1 MNDEQIIKIAWSDWE
16 IIYPHSLP
24 KTWNEYLENYVT
36 EPTYYCTSTISD
48 IPNDIVLQH
57 VALIKL
63 HQLRDC
69 YRQGWKPDWFDG
81 ESVKWVIKKFG
92 KDIVDVHSSLY
103 MASFFSFQTEEL
115 ATKFLNN
122 FRDLIEQAKDL
133 I

>member
-1 MNDEQIIKIAWSDWE
+1 MDNEQIIKITWSDWE

-24 KTWNEYLENYVT
+24 KTWKEYLENYVT

-69 YRQGWKPDWFDG
+69 YRQGWKPDWSNDDYKWG
-81 ESVKWVIKKFG
+81 ISIRRNVIRVELTISSV
-92 KDIVDVHSSLY
+92 
-103 MASFFSFQTEEL
+103 SFLSFPSEEL
-115 ATKFLNN
+115 AEEFLNN

>member
-16 IIYPHSLP
+16 IIYPNSLP
-24 KTWNEYLENYVT
+24 KTWEEFLENYVT
-36 EPTYYCTSTISD
+36 ESTYYCTSTISD

-57 VALIKL
+57 LALIKL

-69 YRQGWKPDWFDG
+69 YRQGWKPDWSNDDY
-81 ESVKWVIKKFG
+81 KWEISIFG
-92 KDIVDVHSSLY
+92 DKIGVRSSLY
-103 MASFFSFQTEEL
+103 IVSFLSFQTKERAEE
-115 ATKFLNN
+115 FLNN

>member
-1 MNDEQIIKIAWSDWE
+1 MDNEQIIKITWSDWE

-24 KTWNEYLENYVT
+24 KTWNEYLENYVS

-69 YRQGWKPDWFDG
+69 YRQGWKPDWSNDDY
-81 ESVKWVIKKFG
+81 KWEISIFG
-92 KDIVDVHSSLY
+92 DKIGVRSSLY
-103 MASFFSFQTEEL
+103 IVSFLSFQTKEL
-115 ATKFLNN
+115 ATEFLNN

>member
-1 MNDEQIIKIAWSDWE
+1 MKQIIKIAWSDWE

-24 KTWNEYLENYVT
+24 KTWKEYLENYVS
-36 EPTYYCTSTISD
+36 EPTYYCTSTIND

-69 YRQGWKPDWFDG
+69 YRQGWKPDWSNDDY
-81 ESVKWVIKKFG
+81 KWEISIFG
-92 KDIVDVHSSLY
+92 DKIGVRSSLY
-103 MASFFSFQTEEL
+103 IVSFLSFQTKEL
-115 ATKFLNN
+115 AEEFLNN

>member
-24 KTWNEYLENYVT
+24 KTWKEYLENYVT

-69 YRQGWKPDWFDG
+69 YRQGWKPDWSNDDYKWGIFIRRNVIRV
-81 ESVKWVIKKFG
+81 ELTISSV
-92 KDIVDVHSSLY
+92 
-103 MASFFSFQTEEL
+103 SFLSFPSEEL
-115 ATKFLNN
+115 AEEFLNN